1 MKILAII
8 IGLGILLAGCE
19 QKPEPYFESSSS
31 IRFDYKFTKE
41 IIPVRITDVHH
52 SFGFAPD
59 EKLLDTLLLEV
70 SFTGPL
76 VENDRKYRV
85 EVADSGTMVTGRTT
99 MEAGKD
105 YRQVQ
110 GEHVL
115 RGNLWKDTLALV
127 VSREFIDPG
136 FLRKE
141 TKTLVLKLRP
151 SQDFE
156 NVVQNMDEILIS
168 VNNYLAEPVWWA
180 KFSQYLNYYHPEKYK
195 ILMKLEPALSNPE
208 EINMTGVKMASF
220 AELMRDYLNDNIV
233 LDEETGQRIFIDRME
248 DYQPTE

>member
-8 IGLGILLAGCE
+8 ITVGILLAGCE
-19 QKPEPYFESSSS
+19 QKPEPYFEPSGS
-31 IRFDYKFTKE
+31 IRFEYRFTKE
-41 IIPVRITDVHH
+41 TIPVRITGISC

-59 EKLLDTLLLEV
+59 DKLLDTVLLEV
-70 SFTGPL
+70 AFTGPL
-76 VENDRKYRV
+76 AERDRRYRV
-85 EVADSGTMVTGRTT
+85 EVADSGTMVNGRTT
-99 MEAGKD
+99 MDAGKD
-105 YRQVQ
+105 YQPVE
-110 GEHVL
+110 GEHIL
-115 RGNLWKDTLALV
+115 RGNHWKDTLAVV

-136 FLRKE
+136 FMRKE

-151 SQDFE
+151 SRDFE

-208 EINMTGVKMASF
+208 ETNLTGVKMSGF
-220 AELMRDYLNDNIV
+220 AGLMRDYLNDNIV

-248 DYQPTE
+248 DYQSGE